1 MKSAVVSVIA
11 LASLLSGS
19 AAYAQESTQCD
30 GIVSILRIS
39 NYVDSGSEEGLRE
52 ASEKHDA
59 WYKSHGVTANKQVVI
74 PILQYNEDTDSI
86 AKDSGRVSTLHLNS
100 AVSTAAREQ
109 QGDLMWNEFI
119 ALYNKNTEVADTIF
133 VCLPESL
140 FSSR

>member
-1 MKSAVVSVIA
+1 
-11 LASLLSGS
+11 
-19 AAYAQESTQCD
+19 D

-109 QGDLMWNEFI
+109 QG
-119 ALYNKNTEVADTIF
+119 
-133 VCLPESL
+133 
-140 FSSR
+140 